1 MAGNVFSVEA
11 AGRRAPRGA
20 LTMALLQIAEPGAVS
35 KQRRARKIGVGIDL
49 GTTNSLIAHFDG
61 EQLCVMADES
71 GETAL
76 PSVVHYGMNET
87 LVGRSALEASQ
98 RGSSGSIA

>member
-11 AGRRAPRGA
+11 AGRRAPCGA

-35 KQRRARKIGVGIDL
+35 EQRRARKIGVGIDL

-61 EQLCVMADES
+61 EQLRVMADES
-71 GETAL
+71 GETA
-76 PSVVHYGMNET
+76 
-87 LVGRSALEASQ
+87 
-98 RGSSGSIA
+98 